1 MQRLK
6 VPSLLQSDNTLR
18 TESPSESGQKLWQRV
33 TEAYATE
40 RVGFLL
46 GQYAKARP
54 HEPTIYI
61 AALAAILSEYP
72 LEVVEY
78 VTDPRTG
85 LASTHKWIPEPAEV
99 REACE
104 AQVAPLRRKHQRE
117 AIERKNKE
125 ALEPPVDRSGR
136 KSYEEIQ
143 ADFAAVGM
151 YIGGAPPTPTESA
164 ASLMAKYGISEA
176 DWNAIPDLPWRSKGP
191 KDGRTG

>member
-6 VPSLLQSDNTLR
+6 VPSLLQSDDTLR
-18 TESPSESGQKLWQRV
+18 MESPSENGQKAWEAV

-54 HEPTIYI
+54 HEPAIYT

-72 LEVVEY
+72 KKVVDY

-85 LASTHKWIPEPAEV
+85 LASTLKWIPEPAEV

-104 AQVAPLRRKHQRE
+104 AQAAPQRRKYERE
-117 AIERKNKE
+117 FLERKNKE

-143 ADFAAVGM
+143 AEFAAVGI
-151 YIGGAPPTPTESA
+151 YIGSARPATATESA
-164 ASLMAKYGISEA
+164 ASFKAKTGISDAEY
-176 DWNAIPDLPWRSKGP
+176 DAIPDLPPRSKSP
-191 KDGRTG
+191 KK